1 MLLHPQIIEKSGKK
15 EFVVIP
21 YKEFLKIQEVQEV
34 LEDFEDIRE
43 LRKEKMKSKGLPSK
57 PLREIGKELG
67 FER

>member
-15 EFVVIP
+15 EFVIIP
-21 YKEFLKIQEVQEV
+21 YKEFLKIQEV

-43 LRKEKMKSKGLPSK
+43 LRKEKIKSKGLPSK